1 MRSVSVIIPVYN
13 NASTIEELFDRL
25 RVALEPLTSEYEV
38 IFVNDGSVDNSWQ
51 IIRSMCQRNAQCVG
65 IQLSRNF
72 GQHPA
77 INAALHRASGDITV
91 LMDADLQDRPEEL
104 SKLLARFDEDNE
116 IDIVYT
122 RFTLEAG
129 GRSRLTSRV
138 FHTLYAR
145 VTNNSMPT
153 DAGTYRAFTRQVRD
167 ALLDYPERSAVYGP
181 LMVQMGFD
189 HVYVPVS
196 RSAAVGRKTSYTF
209 AKRLSLAISALISY
223 SSFLHWVVT
232 LIGLGL
238 TALSGI
244 FLIAITVQYLMGTR
258 VLVNGQL
265 LLIGITV
272 LLSGVLLMCIGILT
286 AYTTRI
292 FKEVLAR
299 PRYHVS
305 RELGTGLGQA
315 VSE

>member
-1 MRSVSVIIPVYN
+1 MRSISVIVPVYN

-25 RVALEPLTSEYEV
+25 RVALEPLTSRYEI
-38 IFVNDGSVDNSWQ
+38 IFVNDGSADDSWQ
-51 IIRSMCQRNAQCVG
+51 TIRSMCQSDSRCVG

-104 SKLLARFDEDNE
+104 PKLLARFDENDE
-116 IDIVYT
+116 TDIVYT
-122 RFTLEAG
+122 QFTLEAG
-129 GRSRLTSRV
+129 GKSRVTSRV

-145 VTNNSMPT
+145 LTGNRIPT
-153 DAGTYRAFTRQVRD
+153 DAGTYRAFTRRVRE

-232 LIGLGL
+232 LIGLLL
-238 TALSGI
+238 TSLSGI
-244 FLIAITVQYLMGTR
+244 FLVVITAQYLSGTR

-272 LLSGVLLMCIGILT
+272 LLSGVLVMCSGILT

-292 FKEVLAR
+292 FQEVLAR
-299 PRYHVS
+299 PKYHVS
-305 RELGTGLGQA
+305 RELGTGLAKA
-315 VSE
+315 VQE